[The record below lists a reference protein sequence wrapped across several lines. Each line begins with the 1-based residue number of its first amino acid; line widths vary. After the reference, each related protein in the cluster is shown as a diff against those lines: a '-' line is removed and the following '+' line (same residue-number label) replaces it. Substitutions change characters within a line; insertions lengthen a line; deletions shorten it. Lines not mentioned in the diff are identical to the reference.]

1 MDANAIGFADV
12 FADILAI
19 ALAIWLQRQT
29 ASSFRGPQRAVT
41 RQGSETTSGRI
52 RPLHEI
58 VRGRRCRRVIAN
70 ARKLGAQRLGSLR
83 VL

>member
-12 FADILAI
+12 LPIFWRSRLAI
-19 ALAIWLQRQT
+19 RPRRQT

-58 VRGRRCRRVIAN
+58 VRAVDVA
-70 ARKLGAQRLGSLR
+70 AE
-83 VL
+83 

>member
-12 FADILAI
+12 LPIFWP
-19 ALAIWLQRQT
+19 ALAIRLQRQT
-29 ASSFRGPQRAVT
+29 AFSFRGPQRAVT

-58 VRGRRCRRVIAN
+58 VRAVDVA
-70 ARKLGAQRLGSLR
+70 AE
-83 VL
+83 

>member
-1 MDANAIGFADV
+1 MQSASRTCCRYFGDRTCDPA
-12 FADILAI
+12 
-19 ALAIWLQRQT
+19 QRQT

-58 VRGRRCRRVIAN
+58 VRAVDVA
-70 ARKLGAQRLGSLR
+70 AE
-83 VL
+83 